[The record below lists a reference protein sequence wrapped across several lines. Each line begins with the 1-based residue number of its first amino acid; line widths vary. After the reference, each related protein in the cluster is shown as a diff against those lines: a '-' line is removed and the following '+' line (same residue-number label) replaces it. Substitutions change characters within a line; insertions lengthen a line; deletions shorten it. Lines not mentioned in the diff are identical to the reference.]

1 MSGLLKRRFCI
12 VGLGLLGGTYAM
24 CLKHLGCRVT
34 AVDIDEKA
42 ICWAKE
48 HGVIDE
54 GTAGA
59 PEALLSGAD
68 VVVLG
73 LYPGAMVEWVRAY
86 AAHLRPGT
94 LLTDVCGVKGAVV
107 GPVQALLPPGV
118 EFIACHP
125 MAGREVGGVWNADPA
140 IFRGA
145 NFLITPTG
153 ANTPGA
159 VAFARGLGQA
169 LGFARISVLSCEEHD
184 KVIGYVS
191 QLTHAI
197 AVSLMN
203 ANADEHLVDYTGDS
217 FRDLTRIANIN
228 ETLWSELFF
237 ANKSALIEEIGQF
250 ERSLNDVKR
259 ALETGDE
266 EALKALMRQSAAR
279 RRLFEKNK

>member
-24 CLKHLGCRVT
+24 CLKRLGCRVT

-54 GTAGA
+54 GAAGA

-73 LYPGAMVEWVRAY
+73 LYPGAMVEWVRAH

-203 ANADEHLVDYTGDS
+203 ANADKHLVDYTGDS

-237 ANKSALIEEIGQF
+237 QQ
-250 ERSLNDVKR
+250 KR
-259 ALETGDE
+259 PD
-266 EALKALMRQSAAR
+266 
-279 RRLFEKNK
+279 

>member
-12 VGLGLLGGTYAM
+12 VGLGLFGRRLCHVPEGAL
-24 CLKHLGCRVT
+24 CCRVT
-34 AVDIDEKA
+34 AVDI
-42 ICWAKE
+42 
-48 HGVIDE
+48 
-54 GTAGA
+54 GTKRPFAGRKSTASSTRGGRRARGAAFRGGRGGAGA
-59 PEALLSGAD
+59 LPRRHGGVGAR
-68 VVVLG
+68 
-73 LYPGAMVEWVRAY
+73 ACVE
-86 AAHLRPGT
+86 HLRPGT

-125 MAGREVGGVWNADPA
+125 MAGRAWRANADPA

-159 VAFARGLGQA
+159 VAFARGLAQA

-203 ANADEHLVDYTGDS
+203 ANADKPPCGLHGRFLSGPHPHCQHQ
-217 FRDLTRIANIN
+217 RDAGG
-228 ETLWSELFF
+228 SELF
-237 ANKSALIEEIGQF
+237 S
-250 ERSLNDVKR
+250 SP
-259 ALETGDE
+259 T
-266 EALKALMRQSAAR
+266 KAP
-279 RRLFEKNK
+279 